1 MDKREP
7 EIEALL
13 NAARDAAIRDVDGLP
28 ATREILELAGARARD
43 AVLIQADLGLWRAW
57 SIECGRDLVNLKCT
71 FELAPASLTPGP
83 PIRVRWNFTHT
94 PLWFLETH

>member
-1 MDKREP
+1 MERDS

-13 NAARDAAIRDVDGLP
+13 NAARDKAIRDVDGMP
-28 ATREILELAGARARD
+28 ATREILELAGAVARD
-43 AVLIQADLGLWRAW
+43 ALLLQAELGLWRKW
-57 SIECGRDLVNLKCT
+57 SISSGQELAAVKCT
-71 FELAPASLTPGP
+71 FELVPPTLIPGP